1 MLLCTKITPQ
11 CKGIYTISYSFVSAK
26 KSLNII
32 GSRFRLLTFTKF
44 VEFLKISIVKDGC
57 SVFSYF
63 PAWRYAY
70 AGLEFK
76 RISGYICLYMC
87 ASKKVC
93 NFKPLLNL

>member
-1 MLLCTKITPQ
+1 MHLCTKITPQ
-11 CKGIYTISYSFVSAK
+11 CKGIYTVSYSFVSAK
-26 KSLNII
+26 K
-32 GSRFRLLTFTKF
+32 FRLLTFTKF
-44 VEFLKISIVKDGC
+44 VEFLEISIVKEGC

-70 AGLEFK
+70 DTLEFK